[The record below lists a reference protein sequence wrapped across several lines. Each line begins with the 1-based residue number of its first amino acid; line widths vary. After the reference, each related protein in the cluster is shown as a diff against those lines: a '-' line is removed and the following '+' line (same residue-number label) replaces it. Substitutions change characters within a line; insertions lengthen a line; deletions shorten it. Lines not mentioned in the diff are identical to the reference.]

1 MDLKCDA
8 AGCQMTSQYNN
19 NNIKKIFSCLH
30 VLVVVVVVVVVDG
43 KTTTESPNKRYN
55 AFALKLKLGITS

>member
-19 NNIKKIFSCLH
+19 NNIKNIFSCLH
-30 VLVVVVVVVVVDG
+30 VLVVVVVVVVVG
-43 KTTTESPNKRYN
+43 KTTTERPNKRYN
-55 AFALKLKLGITS
+55 DFALKLKLGITS

>member
-1 MDLKCDA
+1 
-8 AGCQMTSQYNN
+8 MTSQYNN
-19 NNIKKIFSCLH
+19 NNIKNIFSCLH
-30 VLVVVVVVVVVDG
+30 VLVVVVVVVG

>member
-1 MDLKCDA
+1 
-8 AGCQMTSQYNN
+8 MTSQYNN
-19 NNIKKIFSCLH
+19 NNIKNIFSCLH
-30 VLVVVVVVVVVDG
+30 ILVVVVVVVVG